1 LEVNMK
7 KVLGSM
13 GAFLAIALAM
23 SVSAAPA
30 AAKGAG
36 GSQPERY
43 YKIELTDAVITA
55 VTVSGTANE

>member
-13 GAFLAIALAM
+13 GAFLAIALVM

-30 AAKGAG
+30 TAKGAG

-43 YKIELTDAVITA
+43 YKIGLTDVVITA